1 MENRRKAIITVSV
14 IGILIGI
21 FCIIVSGI
29 VFSENGGT
37 HTKRLTYGGDAYTG
51 IQNAAANTSNNVA
64 LLHNLVAL
72 VSGYAFLIV
81 GLIMI
86 WKSICKLVE
95 PNAYFDKKTSNTSNH
110 ECNKESSPET
120 QPKNKNSEPTTYT
133 YKKSEAQPK
142 RSFIKKSYTDDELR
156 ALPIT
161 SLTQLYASDKITK
174 ETYDRIRN
182 ENKKRNC

>member
-1 MENRRKAIITVSV
+1 MENRRKAIIAVSV

-37 HTKRLTYGGDAYTG
+37 YTKRFTYGGDAYTG

-95 PNAYFDKKTSNTSNH
+95 SNACSDKKTGNTSNY
-110 ECNKESSPET
+110 ECNQESATKTQSQATVGSEERINMIERLRSQGLITEEEYQQAISKE
-120 QPKNKNSEPTTYT
+120 Q
-133 YKKSEAQPK
+133 
-142 RSFIKKSYTDDELR
+142 
-156 ALPIT
+156 
-161 SLTQLYASDKITK
+161 
-174 ETYDRIRN
+174 
-182 ENKKRNC
+182 